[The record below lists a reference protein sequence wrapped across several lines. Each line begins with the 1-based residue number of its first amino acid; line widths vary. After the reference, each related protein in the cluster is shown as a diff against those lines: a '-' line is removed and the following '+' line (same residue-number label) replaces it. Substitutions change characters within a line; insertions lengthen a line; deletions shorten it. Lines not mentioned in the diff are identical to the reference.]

1 MGNIFGKIFRIATFG
16 ESHGPAIG
24 CVIDGCR
31 RGSRFPSPIFRRS
44 STAAAPGRGRYP
56 RSARS
61 PDECKILSGVY
72 EGKTLGTPICIVV
85 ENLDQRSGDYSE
97 IAKVWRPSHA
107 DYTYDV
113 KYGFR
118 DPRGGGRSSA
128 RETIARV
135 AAGAVARKIPRAP
148 AFRCAR
154 GSRASTRFPCPPFPK
169 PRRVRR

>member
-44 STAAAPGRGRYP
+44 STAAAPGRARYP

-118 DPRGGGRSSA
+118 DPRGGGRSSGA
-128 RETIARV
+128 RNHSQGRGGGCRAQNSRLRRFGARV
-135 AAGAVARKIPRAP
+135 GRERPRDFHARRFRNPVA
-148 AFRCAR
+148 
-154 GSRASTRFPCPPFPK
+154 
-169 PRRVRR
+169 